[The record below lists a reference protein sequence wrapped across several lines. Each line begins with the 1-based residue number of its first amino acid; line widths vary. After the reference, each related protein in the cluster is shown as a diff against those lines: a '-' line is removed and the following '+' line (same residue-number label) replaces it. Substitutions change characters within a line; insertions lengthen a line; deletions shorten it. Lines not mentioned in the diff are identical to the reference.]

1 MRRQFYLYLTLSCLI
16 FLSIFPPT
24 ILARSGRTEGKIV
37 LTLEDSLRLALERNP
52 FYLASQEKIAEA
64 QASLREAAS
73 RFMPSLN
80 FQGTHTLDEKL
91 FVLEFPS
98 FIPGQPPQRVSID
111 FTRDYQVGFA
121 FSLPLFTGG
130 KLVAGF
136 KQAEYNLRATEQ
148 SVEQSK
154 LETIYNVKRAF
165 YGYLLARQFVEVSRE
180 AVDLAQ
186 KYLENVRRLYEVG
199 LASRFDLLRSEVQ
212 LANLKPQLLRAQN
225 QLELATINLKTLL
238 GLDLETEIEVK
249 GELAYRPIEIT
260 EEEIISKALI
270 FRPELAQLR
279 YQQQMAGELLR
290 LARAAD
296 MPTIAI
302 GGNYNF
308 WANYFNFKRN
318 NWQSYYS
325 FNLVISLPIFN
336 GFSGSAQAAR
346 AKAMLRGLELTER
359 GMTELIKAEV
369 KQAWLNLLQ
378 AKETLFSQEKNVE
391 QAQESLRLAELNY
404 NEGLATF
411 LDVSSAQVALT
422 QARTNYSQALF
433 DYVIALAQLE
443 KAMGRSFDE
452 FTVK

>member
-1 MRRQFYLYLTLSCLI
+1 MRRSKLSSALFLLLSLNI
-16 FLSIFPPT
+16 FFQIA
-24 ILARSGRTEGKIV
+24 LAQQGENKEKIV
-37 LTLEDSLRLALERNP
+37 LTLEESLRLALERNP
-52 FYLASQEKIAEA
+52 FYLASQEKIDEA
-64 QASLREAAS
+64 AASVREAAS

-80 FQGTHTLDEKL
+80 VQGTHTLDEKL

-98 FIPGQPPQRVSID
+98 LIPGQPPQRVSID
-111 FTRDYQVGFA
+111 FTRDYQVGFS

-165 YGYLLARQFVEVSRE
+165 YGFLLARQFVEVSKE

-186 KYLENVRRLYEVG
+186 KYLDNVRRLYEVG

-238 GLDLETEIEVK
+238 GIDLETEIEVK
-249 GELAYRPIEIT
+249 GELTYKPVEIR
-260 EEEIISKALI
+260 EEEILSRALVL
-270 FRPELAQLR
+270 RPELAQLR

-308 WANYFNFKRN
+308 WANYLNFKRN

-325 FNLVISLPIFN
+325 FNLVISVPIFN
-336 GFSGSAQAAR
+336 GFSGSAQAAK
-346 AKAMLRGLELTER
+346 AKAMMRSLELTEK
-359 GMTELIKAEV
+359 GLTELIKAEIR
-369 KQAWLNLLQ
+369 QAWLNLLQ

-433 DYVIALAQLE
+433 DYVMALAQLE

-452 FTVK
+452 FLVK

>member
-1 MRRQFYLYLTLSCLI
+1 M
-16 FLSIFPPT
+16 
-24 ILARSGRTEGKIV
+24 
-37 LTLEDSLRLALERNP
+37 
-52 FYLASQEKIAEA
+52 
-64 QASLREAAS
+64 
-73 RFMPSLN
+73 
-80 FQGTHTLDEKL
+80 
-91 FVLEFPS
+91 
-98 FIPGQPPQRVSID
+98 SID
-111 FTRDYQVGFA
+111 FTRDYQVGFS

-165 YGYLLARQFVEVSRE
+165 YGFLLARQFVVVSRE

-186 KYLENVRRLYEVG
+186 KYFENVRRLYEVG

-225 QLELATINLKTLL
+225 QLELASINLKTLL
-238 GLDLETEIEVK
+238 GIDLETEIEVK
-249 GELAYRPIEIT
+249 GELAYKPVEIK
-260 EEEIISKALI
+260 EEEILSRALML
-270 FRPELAQLR
+270 RPDLAQLR

-296 MPTIAI
+296 LPTIAI

-308 WANYFNFKRN
+308 WANYLNFKRN

-325 FNLVISLPIFN
+325 FSLVISFPIFN

-346 AKAMLRGLELTER
+346 AKAMMRSLELTEK
-359 GMTELIKAEV
+359 GLTELIKAEI

-378 AKETLFSQEKNVE
+378 AKETLFSQEKNVD
-391 QAQESLRLAELNY
+391 QAKESLRLAELNY

-433 DYVIALAQLE
+433 DYVMALAQLE

-452 FTVK
+452 FLVK